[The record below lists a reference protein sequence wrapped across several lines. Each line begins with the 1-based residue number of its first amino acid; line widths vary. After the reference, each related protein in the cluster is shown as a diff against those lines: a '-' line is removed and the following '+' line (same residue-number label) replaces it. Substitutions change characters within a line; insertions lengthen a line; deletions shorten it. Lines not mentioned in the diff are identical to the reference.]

1 MATKK
6 ININVPEDLLAK
18 IDDEADLKHMTRTAY
33 MLRAVTQSLET
44 DAFLRQQPDI
54 KRKLIELQDAMSSVA
69 AISDKDYA
77 GLLGQSK
84 LDL

>member
-33 MLRAVTQSLET
+33 MLKAVQQSLEA

-69 AISDKDYA
+69 ALADKDYA
-77 GLLGQSK
+77 GILGQES
-84 LDL
+84 LL

>member
-33 MLRAVTQSLET
+33 MLNAVTQSLEA

-54 KRKLIELQDAMSSVA
+54 KRKLLELQDAMSSIG
-69 AISDKDYA
+69 AIDKDYA
-77 GLLGQSK
+77 GLLGQTK

>member
-18 IDDEADLKHMTRTAY
+18 IDDEADQKHMTRTAY
-33 MLRAVTQSLET
+33 MLRAVQQSLEA

-69 AISDKDYA
+69 ALADKDYA
-77 GLLGQSK
+77 GILGQES
-84 LDL
+84 LL